1 MPRKTSFCNA
11 ALLRSDIKRYWPLLF
26 LYVAVWVVILP
37 MQILSASR
45 ECDGVA
51 EGIMTVLQLRQHNVI
66 IQSIPAS
73 VVMSLLFG
81 CFAAMAVWSYL
92 MSGRTVGLMHALPV
106 TRTQAFFSHVLSA
119 LGALTAGNVL
129 IFLLT
134 ALCSAGFSYVDWA
147 ALGTWLL
154 LTELMALFFFALG
167 SLCAM
172 VTGWL
177 LAVPV
182 LYGAMNVIALLLY
195 AVIST
200 MTQMFYFGYSSSDI
214 PEFITWLTP
223 VGRIWDAV
231 ANGGAQP
238 IDVQFREPI
247 GTQSY
252 QRVQLPASAFST
264 CIIYAAVGIALLAL
278 VWWLYKKRP
287 SETAGDA
294 MSFRWLRPIAR
305 WSIGLCGGL
314 GLGLFLRYTAFID
327 GGFACLLICQLVMGV
342 ICFFAA
348 QMLLQ
353 KTFRVFR
360 RSWKELAALAA
371 AMVALTLAI
380 RADILGVQYRV
391 PDVPQVDN
399 VRVMVSRC
407 EGGNFLASDS
417 TAIETV
423 TSLHRAILDQGPENA
438 DDSRV
443 LYVSFYYT
451 MKNGQ
456 EIRRNYGIAE
466 REGAETY
473 RKINQLLNLPQAR
486 SYAVGINDL
495 TDEELDTVR
504 GGFVEDSDTGFSV
517 DLTREQALALCRAA
531 QQDVHG
537 HVGGVGAKLGVVD
550 AAGGERAG
558 RDEAVRAGIEWD
570 AALGQCLGDSGG
582 SGHDDVIGRGK
593 DGVDLAHHAGRG
605 GHDLIVGVACLFD
618 VGNALGI
625 EVSLGFGNGGRG
637 VGFRVGVEQA
647 DGLDVRLDGKHHIH
661 DGLGVQRIGGAGHIV
676 NVGQVG
682 GSGVGDRRIDDRGLG
697 GLAGGGHA
705 LGGQR
710 SNGDDRIIP
719 IRDDLRADLVQRCG
733 VILAVEVLVLD
744 CNALLGSLGVQ
755 LGLNRHADL
764 IEAGMIQ
771 LLHNGNLVA
780 LGSGIGCAFCGGGSC
795 LGSGGRSGGIGSGAA
810 GSQRGHHSGGG
821 QNSNKLFHDKFS
833 FICKTGNVVVVEA
846 DIDRPRTH
854 FTNSGLPSFFHQAHF
869 HASLSPHA

>member
-200 MTQMFYFGYSSSDI
+200 MTQMFYFGYSSGDI

-238 IDVQFREPI
+238 VEVQLPI

-252 QRVQLPASAFST
+252 HRFQLPASAFST

-294 MSFRWLRPIAR
+294 MSFRWLQPIAR

-314 GLGLFLRYTAFID
+314 GLGLFLNYVIL
-327 GGFACLLICQLVMGV
+327 GSSFAGLLICQLVMGV

-348 QMLLQ
+348 QMLL
-353 KTFRVFR
+353 KKKFRIFTSRWWV
-360 RSWKELAALAA
+360 ETLAL
-371 AMVALTLAI
+371 VLTLLAVTLCI
-380 RADILGVQYRV
+380 KLDITGYQHRV
-391 PDVPQVDN
+391 PDAEDVTS
-399 VRVMVSRC
+399 VRFS
-407 EGGNFLASDS
+407 ASSADF
-417 TAIETV
+417 TADDPAAVESVI
-423 TSLHRAILDQGPENA
+423 SLHRAILEQYDETGERLENRTYLDTEGGPTTRYVRVDYQLRNGTSLRREWRVSIVNGS
-438 DDSRV
+438 DIHRLLTQLVSRTDSRESLMGLDSLWKYGGV
-443 LYVSFYYT
+443 SNVVGGYVS
-451 MKNGQ
+451 Q
-456 EIRRNYGIAE
+456 YGT
-466 REGAETY
+466 GAF
-473 RKINQLLNLPQAR
+473 A
-486 SYAVGINDL
+486 
-495 TDEELDTVR
+495 
-504 GGFVEDSDTGFSV
+504 
-517 DLTREQALALCRAA
+517 DLTRQQAQDLVSHALADAA
-531 QQDVHG
+531 NSRTPIDPLRDIMYNSTNLDIEIHMNANGKTVSLP
-537 HVGGVGAKLGVVD
+537 LGVPD
-550 AAGGERAG
+550 
-558 RDEAVRAGIEWD
+558 
-570 AALGQCLGDSGG
+570 
-582 SGHDDVIGRGK
+582 
-593 DGVDLAHHAGRG
+593 
-605 GHDLIVGVACLFD
+605 F
-618 VGNALGI
+618 
-625 EVSLGFGNGGRG
+625 
-637 VGFRVGVEQA
+637 
-647 DGLDVRLDGKHHIH
+647 
-661 DGLGVQRIGGAGHIV
+661 
-676 NVGQVG
+676 
-682 GSGVGDRRIDDRGLG
+682 
-697 GLAGGGHA
+697 
-705 LGGQR
+705 
-710 SNGDDRIIP
+710 
-719 IRDDLRADLVQRCG
+719 
-733 VILAVEVLVLD
+733 AVETKAFLD
-744 CNALLGSLGVQ
+744 ALEFEEPVDGTYDSST
-755 LGLNRHADL
+755 
-764 IEAGMIQ
+764 
-771 LLHNGNLVA
+771 VA
-780 LGSGIGCAFCGGGSC
+780 VDEILY
-795 LGSGGRSGGIGSGAA
+795 
-810 GSQRGHHSGGG
+810 
-821 QNSNKLFHDKFS
+821 N
-833 FICKTGNVVVVEA
+833 
-846 DIDRPRTH
+846 
-854 FTNSGLPSFFHQAHF
+854 
-869 HASLSPHA
+869 

>member
-51 EGIMTVLQLRQHNVI
+51 DGIMTVLQLQQHNVI

-106 TRTQAFFSHVLSA
+106 TRTQAFFSHILSV

-238 IDVQFREPI
+238 IEVQFREPI
-247 GTQSY
+247 GTQTY
-252 QRVQLPASAFST
+252 HRFQLPASAFST
-264 CIIYAAVGIALLAL
+264 CIIYAAVGVALLAL

-294 MSFRWLRPIAR
+294 MSFRWLQPIAR

-314 GLGLFLRYTAFID
+314 GLGLFLNYVIL
-327 GGFACLLICQLVMGV
+327 GSSFAGLLICQLVMGV

-348 QMLLQ
+348 QMLL
-353 KTFRVFR
+353 KKKFRIFTSRWWV
-360 RSWKELAALAA
+360 ETLAL
-371 AMVALTLAI
+371 VLTLLAVTLCI
-380 RADILGVQYRV
+380 KLDITGYQHRV
-391 PDVPQVDN
+391 PDAEDVTS
-399 VRVMVSRC
+399 VRF
-407 EGGNFLASDS
+407 NASYADFTTDDPAAVES
-417 TAIETV
+417 VI
-423 TSLHRAILDQGPENA
+423 SLHRAILEQYDETGERLENQTYLDTEGGPTTRYV
-438 DDSRV
+438 RV
-443 LYVSFYYT
+443 DYQLRNGTSLCREWRVSIVNGSDIHRLLTQLVNRTDCRESLMGLDTLRKYGGVSNVAGGYVSQYET
-451 MKNGQ
+451 
-456 EIRRNYGIAE
+456 
-466 REGAETY
+466 GAF
-473 RKINQLLNLPQAR
+473 A
-486 SYAVGINDL
+486 
-495 TDEELDTVR
+495 
-504 GGFVEDSDTGFSV
+504 
-517 DLTREQALALCRAA
+517 DLTRQQAQDLVSHALA
-531 QQDVHG
+531 
-537 HVGGVGAKLGVVD
+537 D
-550 AAGGERAG
+550 AANSRTPIDPLRGGMYSGTNLDIEIHMNANG
-558 RDEAVRAGIEWD
+558 KTVSLSLSVPDFAVETKAFLD
-570 AALGQCLGDSGG
+570 ALEFEEPVDGG
-582 SGHDDVIGRGK
+582 SDVPKCYDDY
-593 DGVDLAHHAGRG
+593 DESATHAVD
-605 GHDLIVGVACLFD
+605 
-618 VGNALGI
+618 
-625 EVSLGFGNGGRG
+625 E
-637 VGFRVGVEQA
+637 
-647 DGLDVRLDGKHHIH
+647 
-661 DGLGVQRIGGAGHIV
+661 
-676 NVGQVG
+676 
-682 GSGVGDRRIDDRGLG
+682 
-697 GLAGGGHA
+697 
-705 LGGQR
+705 
-710 SNGDDRIIP
+710 IIY
-719 IRDDLRADLVQRCG
+719 D
-733 VILAVEVLVLD
+733 
-744 CNALLGSLGVQ
+744 
-755 LGLNRHADL
+755 
-764 IEAGMIQ
+764 
-771 LLHNGNLVA
+771 
-780 LGSGIGCAFCGGGSC
+780 
-795 LGSGGRSGGIGSGAA
+795 
-810 GSQRGHHSGGG
+810 
-821 QNSNKLFHDKFS
+821 
-833 FICKTGNVVVVEA
+833 
-846 DIDRPRTH
+846 
-854 FTNSGLPSFFHQAHF
+854 
-869 HASLSPHA
+869 

>member
-51 EGIMTVLQLRQHNVI
+51 DGIMTVLQLQQHNVI

-106 TRTQAFFSHVLSA
+106 TRTQAFFSHVLSV

-134 ALCSAGFSYVDWA
+134 ALCSAGFSYVDWT

-238 IDVQFREPI
+238 IEVQFREPI

-294 MSFRWLRPIAR
+294 MSFRWLQPIAR
-305 WSIGLCGGL
+305 WSIGLCGGW
-314 GLGLFLRYTAFID
+314 GLGLFLNYVML
-327 GGFACLLICQLVMGV
+327 GSSSFAGLLICQLVMGV

-353 KTFRVFR
+353 KKFRIFNKR
-360 RSWKELAALAA
+360 WWLETA
-371 AMVALTLAI
+371 AMVLVLA
-380 RADILGVQYRV
+380 AVTVCVKLDFTGYQHRV
-391 PDVPQVDN
+391 PDAGDVTE
-399 VRVMVSRC
+399 VRCTGVAD
-407 EGGNFLASDS
+407 L
-417 TAIETV
+417 TADDPETIETV
-423 TSLHRAILDQGPENA
+423 VALHRAILAQHDAGITPE
-438 DDSRV
+438 DSYPASATLPGEPV
-443 LYVSFYYT
+443 VSDEDLVIRYLRLTYT
-451 MKNGQ
+451 LRDGT
-456 EIRRNYGIAE
+456 ELRRNYQVFVSAGTDVYRLMTELANSRDNLLGLTGLQWLE
-466 REGAETY
+466 RYGGADAVNGGYISRY
-473 RKINQLLNLPQAR
+473 RDGA
-486 SYAVGINDL
+486 YAVL
-495 TDEELDTVR
+495 T
-504 GGFVEDSDTGFSV
+504 
-517 DLTREQALALCRAA
+517 A
-531 QQDVHG
+531 QQAKELVHLIYADV
-537 HVGGVGAKLGVVD
+537 D
-550 AAGGERAG
+550 SAAN
-558 RDEAVRAGIEWD
+558 VI
-570 AALGQCLGDSGG
+570 
-582 SGHDDVIGRGK
+582 DVLDNDKGLYGP
-593 DGVDLAHHAGRG
+593 
-605 GHDLIVGVACLFD
+605 
-618 VGNALGI
+618 N
-625 EVSLGFGNGGRG
+625 
-637 VGFRVGVEQA
+637 GVEQSINLYLTPLEGETRDISLDLPLFCTRA
-647 DGLDVRLDGKHHIH
+647 WEFMDGLEFDVPVDGEPYYEDIIVKDYLD
-661 DGLGVQRIGGAGHIV
+661 
-676 NVGQVG
+676 
-682 GSGVGDRRIDDRGLG
+682 
-697 GLAGGGHA
+697 
-705 LGGQR
+705 
-710 SNGDDRIIP
+710 
-719 IRDDLRADLVQRCG
+719 
-733 VILAVEVLVLD
+733 
-744 CNALLGSLGVQ
+744 
-755 LGLNRHADL
+755 
-764 IEAGMIQ
+764 
-771 LLHNGNLVA
+771 
-780 LGSGIGCAFCGGGSC
+780 
-795 LGSGGRSGGIGSGAA
+795 
-810 GSQRGHHSGGG
+810 
-821 QNSNKLFHDKFS
+821 
-833 FICKTGNVVVVEA
+833 
-846 DIDRPRTH
+846 
-854 FTNSGLPSFFHQAHF
+854 
-869 HASLSPHA
+869 

>member
-200 MTQMFYFGYSSSDI
+200 MTQMFYFGYSNSDI

-238 IDVQFREPI
+238 IEVQFREPI

-294 MSFRWLRPIAR
+294 MSFRWLQPVAR
-305 WSIGLCGGL
+305 WAIGLCGGL
-314 GLGLFLRYTAFID
+314 GLGLFLNYVIL
-327 GGFACLLICQLVMGV
+327 GSSFAGLLICQLVMGV

-348 QMLLQ
+348 QMLL
-353 KTFRVFR
+353 KKKFRIFTSRWWV
-360 RSWKELAALAA
+360 ETLAL
-371 AMVALTLAI
+371 VLTLLAVTLCI
-380 RADILGVQYRV
+380 KLDITGYQHRV
-391 PDVPQVDN
+391 PDAEDVTS
-399 VRVMVSRC
+399 VRF
-407 EGGNFLASDS
+407 NASYADFTTDDPAAVES
-417 TAIETV
+417 VI
-423 TSLHRAILDQGPENA
+423 SLHRAILEQYDETGERLENRTYLDTEGGPTTRYVRVDYQLRNGTSLRREWRVSIVNGS
-438 DDSRV
+438 DIHRLLTQLVSRTDSRESLMGLDALRKYGGV
-443 LYVSFYYT
+443 SNVVGGYVS
-451 MKNGQ
+451 Q
-456 EIRRNYGIAE
+456 YGT
-466 REGAETY
+466 GAF
-473 RKINQLLNLPQAR
+473 A
-486 SYAVGINDL
+486 
-495 TDEELDTVR
+495 
-504 GGFVEDSDTGFSV
+504 
-517 DLTREQALALCRAA
+517 DLTRQQAQDLVSHALADAANSRAPIDPLRDIMYNSTNLDIEIHMNA
-531 QQDVHG
+531 NGKTVSLP
-537 HVGGVGAKLGVVD
+537 LGVPDFAVETKAFLDALEFEEPVD
-550 AAGGERAG
+550 
-558 RDEAVRAGIEWD
+558 
-570 AALGQCLGDSGG
+570 GG
-582 SGHDDVIGRGK
+582 SDVPKFYDDC
-593 DGVDLAHHAGRG
+593 DEPAAHAVD
-605 GHDLIVGVACLFD
+605 
-618 VGNALGI
+618 
-625 EVSLGFGNGGRG
+625 E
-637 VGFRVGVEQA
+637 
-647 DGLDVRLDGKHHIH
+647 
-661 DGLGVQRIGGAGHIV
+661 
-676 NVGQVG
+676 
-682 GSGVGDRRIDDRGLG
+682 
-697 GLAGGGHA
+697 
-705 LGGQR
+705 
-710 SNGDDRIIP
+710 IIY
-719 IRDDLRADLVQRCG
+719 D
-733 VILAVEVLVLD
+733 
-744 CNALLGSLGVQ
+744 
-755 LGLNRHADL
+755 
-764 IEAGMIQ
+764 
-771 LLHNGNLVA
+771 
-780 LGSGIGCAFCGGGSC
+780 
-795 LGSGGRSGGIGSGAA
+795 
-810 GSQRGHHSGGG
+810 
-821 QNSNKLFHDKFS
+821 
-833 FICKTGNVVVVEA
+833 
-846 DIDRPRTH
+846 
-854 FTNSGLPSFFHQAHF
+854 
-869 HASLSPHA
+869 

>member
-51 EGIMTVLQLRQHNVI
+51 DGIMTVLQLQQHNVI

-106 TRTQAFFSHVLSA
+106 TRTQAFFSHVLSV

-134 ALCSAGFSYVDWA
+134 ALCSAGFSYVDWT

-238 IDVQFREPI
+238 IEVQFREPI
-247 GTQSY
+247 GTQTY
-252 QRVQLPASAFST
+252 HRFQLPASAFST

-294 MSFRWLRPIAR
+294 MSFRWLQPIAR

-314 GLGLFLRYTAFID
+314 GLGLFLNYVIL
-327 GGFACLLICQLVMGV
+327 GSSFAGLLICQLVMGV

-348 QMLLQ
+348 QMLL
-353 KTFRVFR
+353 KKKFRIFTSRWWV
-360 RSWKELAALAA
+360 ETLAL
-371 AMVALTLAI
+371 VLTLLAVTLCI
-380 RADILGVQYRV
+380 KLDITGYQHRV
-391 PDVPQVDN
+391 PDAEDVTS
-399 VRVMVSRC
+399 VR
-407 EGGNFLASDS
+407 FDASYADFTTDDPAAVES
-417 TAIETV
+417 VI
-423 TSLHRAILDQGPENA
+423 SLHRAILEQYDETGERLENQTYLDTEGGPTTRYVRVDYQLRNGTSLCREWRVSIVNGS
-438 DDSRV
+438 DIHRLLTQLVSRTDSRESLMGLDALRKYGGV
-443 LYVSFYYT
+443 SNVVGGYVS
-451 MKNGQ
+451 Q
-456 EIRRNYGIAE
+456 YGT
-466 REGAETY
+466 GAF
-473 RKINQLLNLPQAR
+473 A
-486 SYAVGINDL
+486 
-495 TDEELDTVR
+495 
-504 GGFVEDSDTGFSV
+504 
-517 DLTREQALALCRAA
+517 DLTRQQAQDLVSHALADAA
-531 QQDVHG
+531 NSRTPIDPLRDIMYNSTNLDIEIHMNANGKTVSLP
-537 HVGGVGAKLGVVD
+537 LGVPDFAVETKAFLDALEFEEPVD
-550 AAGGERAG
+550 
-558 RDEAVRAGIEWD
+558 
-570 AALGQCLGDSGG
+570 GG
-582 SGHDDVIGRGK
+582 SDVPKCYDDCDEPAIHA
-593 DGVDLAHHAGRG
+593 VD
-605 GHDLIVGVACLFD
+605 
-618 VGNALGI
+618 
-625 EVSLGFGNGGRG
+625 E
-637 VGFRVGVEQA
+637 
-647 DGLDVRLDGKHHIH
+647 
-661 DGLGVQRIGGAGHIV
+661 
-676 NVGQVG
+676 
-682 GSGVGDRRIDDRGLG
+682 
-697 GLAGGGHA
+697 
-705 LGGQR
+705 
-710 SNGDDRIIP
+710 IIY
-719 IRDDLRADLVQRCG
+719 D
-733 VILAVEVLVLD
+733 
-744 CNALLGSLGVQ
+744 
-755 LGLNRHADL
+755 
-764 IEAGMIQ
+764 
-771 LLHNGNLVA
+771 
-780 LGSGIGCAFCGGGSC
+780 
-795 LGSGGRSGGIGSGAA
+795 
-810 GSQRGHHSGGG
+810 
-821 QNSNKLFHDKFS
+821 
-833 FICKTGNVVVVEA
+833 
-846 DIDRPRTH
+846 
-854 FTNSGLPSFFHQAHF
+854 
-869 HASLSPHA
+869 

>member
-51 EGIMTVLQLRQHNVI
+51 EGIMTVLQLQQHNVI

-106 TRTQAFFSHVLSA
+106 TRTQAFFSHVLSV

-134 ALCSAGFSYVDWA
+134 ALCSDGFSYVDWA

-238 IDVQFREPI
+238 IEVQFREPI
-247 GTQSY
+247 GTQTY
-252 QRVQLPASAFST
+252 HRFQLPASAFST

-294 MSFRWLRPIAR
+294 MSFRWLQPIAR

-314 GLGLFLRYTAFID
+314 GLGLFLNYVIL
-327 GGFACLLICQLVMGV
+327 GSSFAGLLICQLVMGV

-348 QMLLQ
+348 QMLL
-353 KTFRVFR
+353 KKKFRIFTSRWWV
-360 RSWKELAALAA
+360 ETLAL
-371 AMVALTLAI
+371 VLTLLAVTLCI
-380 RADILGVQYRV
+380 KLDITGYQHRV
-391 PDVPQVDN
+391 PDAEDVTS
-399 VRVMVSRC
+399 VR
-407 EGGNFLASDS
+407 FDASYADFTTDDPAAVES
-417 TAIETV
+417 VI
-423 TSLHRAILDQGPENA
+423 SLHRAILEQYDETGERLENQTYLDTEGGPTTRYVRVDYQLRNGTSLCREWRVSIVNGS
-438 DDSRV
+438 DIHRLLTQLVSRTDSRESLMGLDALRKYGGV
-443 LYVSFYYT
+443 NNVVGGYVS
-451 MKNGQ
+451 Q
-456 EIRRNYGIAE
+456 YGT
-466 REGAETY
+466 GAF
-473 RKINQLLNLPQAR
+473 A
-486 SYAVGINDL
+486 
-495 TDEELDTVR
+495 
-504 GGFVEDSDTGFSV
+504 
-517 DLTREQALALCRAA
+517 DLTRQQAQDLVSHALADAA
-531 QQDVHG
+531 NSRTPIDPLRDIMYNSTNLDIEIHMNANGKTVSLP
-537 HVGGVGAKLGVVD
+537 LGVPDFAVETKAFLDALEFEEPVD
-550 AAGGERAG
+550 
-558 RDEAVRAGIEWD
+558 
-570 AALGQCLGDSGG
+570 GG
-582 SGHDDVIGRGK
+582 SDVPKCYDDCDEPAIHA
-593 DGVDLAHHAGRG
+593 VD
-605 GHDLIVGVACLFD
+605 
-618 VGNALGI
+618 
-625 EVSLGFGNGGRG
+625 E
-637 VGFRVGVEQA
+637 
-647 DGLDVRLDGKHHIH
+647 
-661 DGLGVQRIGGAGHIV
+661 
-676 NVGQVG
+676 
-682 GSGVGDRRIDDRGLG
+682 
-697 GLAGGGHA
+697 
-705 LGGQR
+705 
-710 SNGDDRIIP
+710 IIY
-719 IRDDLRADLVQRCG
+719 D
-733 VILAVEVLVLD
+733 
-744 CNALLGSLGVQ
+744 
-755 LGLNRHADL
+755 
-764 IEAGMIQ
+764 
-771 LLHNGNLVA
+771 
-780 LGSGIGCAFCGGGSC
+780 
-795 LGSGGRSGGIGSGAA
+795 
-810 GSQRGHHSGGG
+810 
-821 QNSNKLFHDKFS
+821 
-833 FICKTGNVVVVEA
+833 
-846 DIDRPRTH
+846 
-854 FTNSGLPSFFHQAHF
+854 
-869 HASLSPHA
+869 

>member
-200 MTQMFYFGYSSSDI
+200 MTQMFYFGYSSGDI

-238 IDVQFREPI
+238 VEVQLPI

-252 QRVQLPASAFST
+252 HRFQLPASAFST

-294 MSFRWLRPIAR
+294 MSFRWLQPIAR

-314 GLGLFLRYTAFID
+314 GLGLFLNYVIL
-327 GGFACLLICQLVMGV
+327 GSSFAGLLICQLVMGV

-348 QMLLQ
+348 QMLL
-353 KTFRVFR
+353 KKKFRIFTSRWWV
-360 RSWKELAALAA
+360 ETLAL
-371 AMVALTLAI
+371 VLTLLAVTLCI
-380 RADILGVQYRV
+380 KLDITGYQHRV
-391 PDVPQVDN
+391 PDAEDVTS
-399 VRVMVSRC
+399 VRFS
-407 EGGNFLASDS
+407 ASSADF
-417 TAIETV
+417 TADDPAAVESVI
-423 TSLHRAILDQGPENA
+423 SLHRAILEQYDETGERLENRTYLDTEGGPTTRYVRVDYQLRNGTSLRREWRVSIVNGS
-438 DDSRV
+438 DIHRLLTQLVSRTDSRESLMGLDSLWKYGGV
-443 LYVSFYYT
+443 SNVVGGYVS
-451 MKNGQ
+451 Q
-456 EIRRNYGIAE
+456 YGT
-466 REGAETY
+466 GAF
-473 RKINQLLNLPQAR
+473 A
-486 SYAVGINDL
+486 
-495 TDEELDTVR
+495 
-504 GGFVEDSDTGFSV
+504 
-517 DLTREQALALCRAA
+517 DLTRQQAQDLVSHALA
-531 QQDVHG
+531 
-537 HVGGVGAKLGVVD
+537 D
-550 AAGGERAG
+550 AANSRTPIDPL
-558 RDEAVRAGIEWD
+558 RDIMYNSTNLDIEIRLNTD
-570 AALGQCLGDSGG
+570 
-582 SGHDDVIGRGK
+582 K
-593 DGVDLAHHAGRG
+593 
-605 GHDLIVGVACLFD
+605 
-618 VGNALGI
+618 GN
-625 EVSLGFGNGGRG
+625 VSFSL
-637 VGFRVGVEQA
+637 
-647 DGLDVRLDGKHHIH
+647 
-661 DGLGVQRIGGAGHIV
+661 
-676 NVGQVG
+676 NVP
-682 GSGVGDRRIDDRGLG
+682 DF
-697 GLAGGGHA
+697 
-705 LGGQR
+705 
-710 SNGDDRIIP
+710 
-719 IRDDLRADLVQRCG
+719 
-733 VILAVEVLVLD
+733 AVETKAFLD
-744 CNALLGSLGVQ
+744 ALEFEEPVDGTYDSST
-755 LGLNRHADL
+755 
-764 IEAGMIQ
+764 
-771 LLHNGNLVA
+771 VA
-780 LGSGIGCAFCGGGSC
+780 VDEILY
-795 LGSGGRSGGIGSGAA
+795 
-810 GSQRGHHSGGG
+810 
-821 QNSNKLFHDKFS
+821 N
-833 FICKTGNVVVVEA
+833 
-846 DIDRPRTH
+846 
-854 FTNSGLPSFFHQAHF
+854 
-869 HASLSPHA
+869 

>member
-51 EGIMTVLQLRQHNVI
+51 DGIMTVLQLRQHNVI
-66 IQSIPAS
+66 IRSIPAS

-106 TRTQAFFSHVLSA
+106 TRTQAFFSHVLSV

-182 LYGAMNVIALLLY
+182 LYGAMNVVALLLY

-238 IDVQFREPI
+238 VEVQFREPI

-252 QRVQLPASAFST
+252 HRFQLPASAFST

-294 MSFRWLRPIAR
+294 MSFRWLQPIAR

-314 GLGLFLRYTAFID
+314 GLGLFLNYVIL
-327 GGFACLLICQLVMGV
+327 GSSFAGLLICQLVMGV

-348 QMLLQ
+348 QMLL
-353 KTFRVFR
+353 KKKFRIFTSRWWV
-360 RSWKELAALAA
+360 ETLAL
-371 AMVALTLAI
+371 VLTLLAVTLCI
-380 RADILGVQYRV
+380 KLDITGYQHRV
-391 PDVPQVDN
+391 PDAEDVTS
-399 VRVMVSRC
+399 VRFS
-407 EGGNFLASDS
+407 ASYADFTTDDPAAVES
-417 TAIETV
+417 VI
-423 TSLHRAILDQGPENA
+423 SLHRAILEQYDETGERLENQTYLDTEGGPTTCYV
-438 DDSRV
+438 RV
-443 LYVSFYYT
+443 DYQLRNGTSLRREWSVSIVNGSDIHRLLTQLVNRTDCRESLMGLDVLRKYGGVSNVAGGYVSQYET
-451 MKNGQ
+451 
-456 EIRRNYGIAE
+456 
-466 REGAETY
+466 GAF
-473 RKINQLLNLPQAR
+473 A
-486 SYAVGINDL
+486 
-495 TDEELDTVR
+495 
-504 GGFVEDSDTGFSV
+504 
-517 DLTREQALALCRAA
+517 DLTRQQAQDLVSHALA
-531 QQDVHG
+531 
-537 HVGGVGAKLGVVD
+537 D
-550 AAGGERAG
+550 AASSRAPIDPLRGGMYNSTNLDIEIRMNTNGKTVSLSLSVPDFAVETRAFL
-558 RDEAVRAGIEWD
+558 D
-570 AALGQCLGDSGG
+570 ALEFEEPVDGG
-582 SGHDDVIGRGK
+582 SDVPKFYDDY
-593 DGVDLAHHAGRG
+593 DEPATHAVD
-605 GHDLIVGVACLFD
+605 
-618 VGNALGI
+618 
-625 EVSLGFGNGGRG
+625 E
-637 VGFRVGVEQA
+637 
-647 DGLDVRLDGKHHIH
+647 
-661 DGLGVQRIGGAGHIV
+661 
-676 NVGQVG
+676 
-682 GSGVGDRRIDDRGLG
+682 
-697 GLAGGGHA
+697 
-705 LGGQR
+705 
-710 SNGDDRIIP
+710 IIY
-719 IRDDLRADLVQRCG
+719 D
-733 VILAVEVLVLD
+733 
-744 CNALLGSLGVQ
+744 
-755 LGLNRHADL
+755 
-764 IEAGMIQ
+764 
-771 LLHNGNLVA
+771 
-780 LGSGIGCAFCGGGSC
+780 
-795 LGSGGRSGGIGSGAA
+795 
-810 GSQRGHHSGGG
+810 
-821 QNSNKLFHDKFS
+821 
-833 FICKTGNVVVVEA
+833 
-846 DIDRPRTH
+846 
-854 FTNSGLPSFFHQAHF
+854 
-869 HASLSPHA
+869 

>member
-200 MTQMFYFGYSSSDI
+200 MTQMFYFGYSNSDI

-294 MSFRWLRPIAR
+294 MSFRWLQPIAR
-305 WSIGLCGGL
+305 WSIGLCGGW
-314 GLGLFLRYTAFID
+314 GLGLFLNYVML
-327 GGFACLLICQLVMGV
+327 GSSSFAGLLICQLVMGV

-353 KTFRVFR
+353 KKFRIFNKR
-360 RSWKELAALAA
+360 WWLETA
-371 AMVALTLAI
+371 AMVLVLA
-380 RADILGVQYRV
+380 AVTVCVKLDFTGYQHRV
-391 PDVPQVDN
+391 PDAGDVTE
-399 VRVMVSRC
+399 VRCTGVAD
-407 EGGNFLASDS
+407 L
-417 TAIETV
+417 TADDPETIETV
-423 TSLHRAILDQGPENA
+423 VALHRAILAQHDAGITPE
-438 DDSRV
+438 DSYPASATLPGEPV
-443 LYVSFYYT
+443 VPVVSDEDLVIRYLRLTYT
-451 MKNGQ
+451 LRDGT
-456 EIRRNYGIAE
+456 ELRRNYQAFVSAGTDVYRLMTELANSRDNLLGLTGLQWLE
-466 REGAETY
+466 RYGGADAVNGGYISRY
-473 RKINQLLNLPQAR
+473 RDGA
-486 SYAVGINDL
+486 YAVL
-495 TDEELDTVR
+495 T
-504 GGFVEDSDTGFSV
+504 
-517 DLTREQALALCRAA
+517 A
-531 QQDVHG
+531 QQAKELVHLIYADV
-537 HVGGVGAKLGVVD
+537 D
-550 AAGGERAG
+550 S
-558 RDEAVRAGIEWD
+558 AVNVI
-570 AALGQCLGDSGG
+570 
-582 SGHDDVIGRGK
+582 DVLDNDKGLYGP
-593 DGVDLAHHAGRG
+593 
-605 GHDLIVGVACLFD
+605 
-618 VGNALGI
+618 N
-625 EVSLGFGNGGRG
+625 
-637 VGFRVGVEQA
+637 GVEQSINLYLTPSEGDPKDISLDLPLFCTRA
-647 DGLDVRLDGKHHIH
+647 WEFMDGLEFTEPVDGEPYYEDIIVKDYLD
-661 DGLGVQRIGGAGHIV
+661 
-676 NVGQVG
+676 
-682 GSGVGDRRIDDRGLG
+682 
-697 GLAGGGHA
+697 
-705 LGGQR
+705 
-710 SNGDDRIIP
+710 
-719 IRDDLRADLVQRCG
+719 
-733 VILAVEVLVLD
+733 
-744 CNALLGSLGVQ
+744 
-755 LGLNRHADL
+755 
-764 IEAGMIQ
+764 
-771 LLHNGNLVA
+771 
-780 LGSGIGCAFCGGGSC
+780 
-795 LGSGGRSGGIGSGAA
+795 
-810 GSQRGHHSGGG
+810 
-821 QNSNKLFHDKFS
+821 
-833 FICKTGNVVVVEA
+833 
-846 DIDRPRTH
+846 
-854 FTNSGLPSFFHQAHF
+854 
-869 HASLSPHA
+869 